1 MSGLLRRI
9 KRPGAAEE
17 TRTEPTALPD
27 PAHGSAPDGPATGAD
42 GQRLPAGLSE
52 EDFERRA
59 ATGRRGKLRRRAR
72 FLRRAR
78 ELALR
83 DLGGLVYEARRR
95 ERDPGKLAEEKVQR
109 LAALDAELSELDA
122 ALGAQRGATVLREPG
137 VGGTCPRCGELHPSD
152 ARFCARCGVNLAEAA
167 EEDAAA
173 KAAEAEAERQAA
185 AKAAAE
191 EENHRATE
199 QPAAAEAERKPD
211 GEAAKSGNGRAKTK
225 GGGDAPTANE
235 APAEAPTEPLSTTP
249 DSRA

>member
-17 TRTEPTALPD
+17 NRTEPTALPD

-42 GQRLPAGLSE
+42 GQRLPAGLSQ
-52 EDFERRA
+52 EDLERRT

-95 ERDPGKLAEEKVQR
+95 ERDPGKPAEEKVQR
-109 LAALDAELSELDA
+109 LIALDAELNELDA
-122 ALGAQRGATVLREPG
+122 VLGTPRGETVLREPG
-137 VGGTCPRCGELHPSD
+137 VGGACTRCGELHPSD

-167 EEDAAA
+167 AEDAAA
-173 KAAEAEAERQAA
+173 KAEAERQAA

-191 EENHRATE
+191 EERRKATE
-199 QPAAAEAERKPD
+199 QAAEEPAQ
-211 GEAAKSGNGRAKTK
+211 SGNGRAKTK
-225 GGGDAPTANE
+225 DGDEAPAANE
-235 APAEAPTEPLSTTP
+235 ATAEAPAANQAHDAPTEPLSTTP
-249 DSRA
+249 DSRP